1 VESAKSAIEVRKERR
16 HRSVLFGEGADR
28 VKCSTFDS
36 PSVQAWESWGMM
48 TEASPAADRESLDFP
63 MSSQKNDEL
72 GKLLASWTVTR
83 KTLQLIRPSLS

>member
-1 VESAKSAIEVRKERR
+1 
-16 HRSVLFGEGADR
+16 
-28 VKCSTFDS
+28 
-36 PSVQAWESWGMM
+36 MM